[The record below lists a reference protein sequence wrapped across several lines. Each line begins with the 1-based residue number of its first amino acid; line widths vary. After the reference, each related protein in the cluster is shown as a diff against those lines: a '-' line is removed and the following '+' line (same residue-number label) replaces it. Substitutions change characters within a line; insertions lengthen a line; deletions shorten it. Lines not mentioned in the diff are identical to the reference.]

1 MSHATFSRRRIL
13 AAIAAA
19 GGASRLGPFLPASVR
34 AAGTPKRIL
43 TVFHP
48 MGYLESSFWPTGSG
62 ADFTLGETQTALNPW
77 KSKLLY
83 LHGLAL
89 YGAPYYFNNDDNE
102 HASGGNMVFTGAKK
116 QGHATGP
123 SIEQAIADFQ
133 YPQAKTKFRAL
144 ALGVNAGGTSP
155 HSTVFHSKA
164 QTPVAAQNNV
174 QATFDMLF
182 SGFTG
187 PTAPPPSG
195 GTAMPTPTPPAPI
208 GTAAADL
215 ARKQQQSVLN
225 LVKADLNRIRGLAGR
240 DDQQKIEAHMDGIS
254 SLENRLGMTATTT
267 PSMATPS
274 AMTATPPVAPGTA
287 GSGCAKPT
295 LASDSAV
302 QAQAR
307 AQMDIITAAL
317 ACDMTRHA
325 SLQFGQ
331 CDGGLPDSIADGAN
345 QHDTTHKCGDTKG
358 AAPHPQNHVKY
369 DRWFAAQWAYL
380 LGKLDSVKE
389 GNGTLLDNTLVV
401 FGSDTTTPTG
411 ADWYGPHAH
420 FRFPLWMAGGGAF
433 AFKTGQFIKLPQP
446 AKAPQSKT
454 DLAQWVV
461 HQRLLTSIA
470 QAFGMNVDTFGD
482 NDPGKGPV
490 TQLTRV

>member
-1 MSHATFSRRRIL
+1 MSHASFSRRRML

-48 MGYLESSFWPTGSG
+48 MGYLQNSFWPGGTGT
-62 ADFTLGETQTALNPW
+62 DFTLGETQTALNPW

-83 LHGLAL
+83 LDGLNL
-89 YGAPYYFNNDDNE
+89 YGPQWFFNNDDNE
-102 HASGGNMVFTGAKK
+102 HAAGGNMVFTGAKK
-116 QGHATGP
+116 VGRANGP

-133 YPQAKTKFRAL
+133 YAQAKTKFRAL
-144 ALGVNAGGTSP
+144 ALGVNAGDTSP
-155 HSTVFHSKA
+155 HSAVFHSKA
-164 QTPVAAQNNV
+164 QTPVAGQNNV

-195 GTAMPTPTPPAPI
+195 GTQSPPAP
-208 GTAAADL
+208 GMQPPAVDTSAADR

-225 LVKADLNRIRGLAGR
+225 LIKADLSRIRGLAGK

-254 SLENRLGMTATTT
+254 SLENRLGMTSSSPPVTMPVPMQAAT
-267 PSMATPS
+267 
-274 AMTATPPVAPGTA
+274 TPPVAAGTA
-287 GSGCAKPT
+287 SAGCAKPT
-295 LASDSAV
+295 LASGSGI
-302 QAQAR
+302 QANAR
-307 AQMDIITAAL
+307 AQMDIITAAF

-325 SLQFGQ
+325 SLQFGM
-331 CDGGLPDSIADGAN
+331 CDGGVDDAFNLPH
-345 QHDTTHKCGDTKG
+345 HDTTHKYGDTGG
-358 AAPHPQNHVKY
+358 AAPHPENHKTI

-389 GNGTLLDNTLVV
+389 GNGTLLDNTLVL
-401 FGSDTTTPTG
+401 FGSDTTTNS
-411 ADWYGPHAH
+411 GPHSH
-420 FRFPLWMAGGGAF
+420 SRFPLWMAGGGAF
-433 AFKTGQFIKLPQP
+433 AFKTGQAIKLP
-446 AKAPQSKT
+446 ASKSGSQA
-454 DLAQWVV
+454 DLAKGVV

-470 QAFGMNVDTFGD
+470 QAFGMNVDSFGD
-482 NDPGKGPV
+482 NDPGKGPL